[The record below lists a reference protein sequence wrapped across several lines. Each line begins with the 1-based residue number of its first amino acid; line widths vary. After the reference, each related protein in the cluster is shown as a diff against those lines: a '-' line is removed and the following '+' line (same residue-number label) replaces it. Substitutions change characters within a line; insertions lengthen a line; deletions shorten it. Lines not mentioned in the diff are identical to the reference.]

1 MGVTQSRAVAAG
13 VYNMATL
20 VPALASLA
28 MFALLAF
35 AYPLGKKKLAELQQI
50 NRLDGRQ
57 DS

>member
-1 MGVTQSRAVAAG
+1 VAAG